1 MSVSISPPTSPGS
14 NFRSTSA
21 TWPVHLFHSYQ
32 VSCSRVRLRLDTEE
46 VFININTA
54 IPCGLIVNELISN
67 ALKHAF
73 PDGRTGEVAV
83 ELHRAPG
90 DAYVVG
96 VSDDGVGYPQG
107 VDFRNTETLGMQI
120 VNTLVGQIDGTIEL
134 QRGQGDG
141 LRHSLQGDPAQAEAV
156 TMEKVRIL
164 IVEDEGLIAR
174 DIENMVKNA
183 GYEVCGVVQS
193 GTEAIRQAEALE
205 PDLVLMDILLQGEMD
220 GIEAAYIIRERFN
233 LPVIYLTSHA
243 DETTLER
250 AKVSEPLGYTLK
262 PVEQKELMTVM
273 EMALYK
279 HQLELKLK
287 EREEWLGTILHS
299 IGEGVIATDRTGC
312 VTFMN
317 PVAEKLTGWSQ
328 PESIGKPLTSILHAV
343 DEESGKL
350 VRISIPEILSGH
362 LQSPV
367 NGTVQI
373 VNYQD
378 KIPVEINTTLI
389 RDDKDG
395 ASGLVLVLY
404 DLTERKRY
412 EETLRYNAVHDHLT
426 GLPNRT
432 LFFDRLSMALAQ
444 AQRES
449 HLVAIIMLDLDEF
462 KKVNDTYGHNAGD
475 RLLQG
480 VAARL
485 THMFRR
491 SDTIARLGG
500 DEFVLLL
507 PDLPYAEVARNVAE
521 RIVHCFQK
529 PFDVEGIQVATT
541 ASLGVSVF
549 PGDGEDAETLI
560 KNADIA
566 MYRSKDDGRNR
577 FSVYSREQREFLRH

>member
-1 MSVSISPPTSPGS
+1 
-14 NFRSTSA
+14 
-21 TWPVHLFHSYQ
+21 
-32 VSCSRVRLRLDTEE
+32 
-46 VFININTA
+46 
-54 IPCGLIVNELISN
+54 
-67 ALKHAF
+67 
-73 PDGRTGEVAV
+73 
-83 ELHRAPG
+83 
-90 DAYVVG
+90 
-96 VSDDGVGYPQG
+96 
-107 VDFRNTETLGMQI
+107 
-120 VNTLVGQIDGTIEL
+120 
-134 QRGQGDG
+134 
-141 LRHSLQGDPAQAEAV
+141 
-156 TMEKVRIL
+156 MEKVRIL

-193 GTEAIRQAEALE
+193 GPEAIRQAELLE
-205 PDLVLMDILLQGEMD
+205 PDLILMDIILQGDMD
-220 GIEAAYIIRERFN
+220 GIEAANIIRDRCG

-243 DETTLER
+243 DETTIER
-250 AKVSEPLGYTLK
+250 AKLSEPLGYTLK

-273 EMALYK
+273 ELALYK
-279 HQLELKLK
+279 YKMELTLR
-287 EREEWLGTILHS
+287 EREEWLGTILQS

-317 PVAEKLTGWSQ
+317 PVAEKLTGWRQ
-328 PESIGKPLTSILHAV
+328 QESIGKPLTSILHAV
-343 DEESGKL
+343 DEDNGKL
-350 VRISIPEILSGH
+350 VRISIPEILAGH
-362 LQSPV
+362 FKSPLS
-367 NGTVQI
+367 GTVQI
-373 VNYQD
+373 VNYQE
-378 KIPVEINTTLI
+378 KIPVELNATLI
-389 RDDKDG
+389 RDAKDG

-412 EETLRYNAVHDHLT
+412 EEKLRYNAVHDHLT
-426 GLPNRT
+426 DLPNRT

-444 AQRES
+444 AQRDA

-462 KKVNDTYGHNAGD
+462 KKVNDTQGHNAGD

-521 RIVHCFQK
+521 RIVQCFQK
-529 PFDVEGIQVATT
+529 PFDIEGVQIATT
-541 ASLGVSVF
+541 ASLGVAVF

-566 MYRSKDDGRNR
+566 MYRSKDEGRNR
-577 FSVYSREQREFLRH
+577 YNVYSREQREYLRH

>member
-1 MSVSISPPTSPGS
+1 
-14 NFRSTSA
+14 
-21 TWPVHLFHSYQ
+21 
-32 VSCSRVRLRLDTEE
+32 
-46 VFININTA
+46 
-54 IPCGLIVNELISN
+54 
-67 ALKHAF
+67 
-73 PDGRTGEVAV
+73 
-83 ELHRAPG
+83 
-90 DAYVVG
+90 
-96 VSDDGVGYPQG
+96 
-107 VDFRNTETLGMQI
+107 
-120 VNTLVGQIDGTIEL
+120 
-134 QRGQGDG
+134 
-141 LRHSLQGDPAQAEAV
+141 
-156 TMEKVRIL
+156 MEKVRIL

-193 GTEAIRQAEALE
+193 GPEAIRQAELLE
-205 PDLVLMDILLQGEMD
+205 PDLILMDIILQGDMD
-220 GIEAAYIIRERFN
+220 GIEAANIIRDRCG

-243 DETTLER
+243 DETTIER
-250 AKVSEPLGYTLK
+250 AKLSEPLGYTLK

-273 EMALYK
+273 ELALYK
-279 HQLELKLK
+279 YKMELTLR
-287 EREEWLGTILHS
+287 EREEWLGTILQS

-317 PVAEKLTGWSQ
+317 PVAEKLTGWRQ
-328 PESIGKPLTSILHAV
+328 QESIGKPLTSILNAV
-343 DEESGKL
+343 DEDNGKL
-350 VRISIPEILSGH
+350 VRISIPEILAGH
-362 LQSPV
+362 FKSPLS
-367 NGTVQI
+367 GTVQI
-373 VNYQD
+373 VNYQE
-378 KIPVEINTTLI
+378 KIPVELNATLI
-389 RDDKDG
+389 RDAKDG

-412 EETLRYNAVHDHLT
+412 EEKLRYNAVHDHLT
-426 GLPNRT
+426 DLPNRT

-444 AQRES
+444 AQRDA

-462 KKVNDTYGHNAGD
+462 KKVNDTQGHNAGD

-521 RIVHCFQK
+521 RIVQCFQK
-529 PFDVEGIQVATT
+529 PFDIEGVQIATT
-541 ASLGVSVF
+541 ASLGVAVF

-566 MYRSKDDGRNR
+566 MYRSKDEGRNR
-577 FSVYSREQREFLRH
+577 YNVYSREQREYLRH